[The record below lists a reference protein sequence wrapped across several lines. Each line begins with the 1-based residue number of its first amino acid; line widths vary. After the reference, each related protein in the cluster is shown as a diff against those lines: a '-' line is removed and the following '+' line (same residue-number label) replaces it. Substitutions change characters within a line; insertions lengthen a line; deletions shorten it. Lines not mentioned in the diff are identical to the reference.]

1 MLIGFEDREKI
12 KNIMKDYMKNNNI
25 TAYQLD
31 KKKIISNKTLKKLLE
46 NPSSKISLTTINS
59 LNEKIPFNK
68 NEKKIIEKILKKYE
82 EKPKKNNLIKKDNF
96 SSSILDAVKDTLVLV
111 KETKNILE
119 EIRIPIG
126 INEPIFSKEEN
137 YFSKRKINSFNS
149 DFDNRTLLIT
159 KIWELNNTILDKWKE
174 VDLLLGINNIK
185 DNKKIKKALITIA
198 NNLKEIS
205 FKLENASFDSDDISQ
220 EEDVIIIKGDK

>member
-1 MLIGFEDREKI
+1 MLIGFEDKEKI
-12 KNIMKDYMKNNNI
+12 KNIMIDYMKNNNI

-46 NPSSKISLTTINS
+46 DPNSKTSLTTVNS
-59 LNEKIPFNK
+59 LNEKIPFSK
-68 NEKKIIEKILKKYE
+68 SEKKIIEKILKKYE
-82 EKPKKNNLIKKDNF
+82 EKSKKNSSIKKYNIP
-96 SSSILDAVKDTLVLV
+96 SNILDTVKDTLVLV
-111 KETKNILE
+111 KETKDILE

-137 YFSKRKINSFNS
+137 YFSKRKINCFNS

-220 EEDVIIIKGDK
+220 EDIIIIKGEK

>member
-1 MLIGFEDREKI
+1 MLIGFEDKEKI
-12 KNIMKDYMKNNNI
+12 KNIMIDYMKNNNI

-46 NPSSKISLTTINS
+46 NPNSKISLTTINS

-82 EKPKKNNLIKKDNF
+82 EKPKKNNLIKKYNF
-96 SSSILDAVKDTLVLV
+96 SSNILDTVKDTLVLV
-111 KETKNILE
+111 KETRNILE

-220 EEDVIIIKGDK
+220 EDIIIIKGDK

>member
-1 MLIGFEDREKI
+1 MLIGFEDKEKI
-12 KNIMKDYMKNNNI
+12 KNIMIDYMKNNNI

-46 NPSSKISLTTINS
+46 NPNSKISLTTINS

-82 EKPKKNNLIKKDNF
+82 EKPKKNNSKKDNF
-96 SSSILDAVKDTLVLV
+96 SSSILDTVKDTLVLV
-111 KETKNILE
+111 KETKDILE

-185 DNKKIKKALITIA
+185 DNKKIRKALVTIA

-205 FKLENASFDSDDISQ
+205 IKLENAAFTS
-220 EEDVIIIKGDK
+220 EDLSEDNVIVIKEDK

>member
-46 NPSSKISLTTINS
+46 NPNSKISLTTINS

-220 EEDVIIIKGDK
+220 EEDIIIIKGDK